1 MEETK
6 EKLEVSNEFIDT
18 YKYLNAGDMTDAIG
32 KLILTGDKYIDLSVL
47 LDSSG
52 NEMPEPANQSEIR
65 EYKLRF
71 ID

>member
-1 MEETK
+1 
-6 EKLEVSNEFIDT
+6 
-18 YKYLNAGDMTDAIG
+18 
-32 KLILTGDKYIDLSVL
+32 LIKLTGDKYIDLSVL
-47 LDSSG
+47 VDSSG